1 MLDSVTKK
9 RIDDLRDILV
19 AKTPSPQSQVEQ
31 ITTGLIYKFMYDM
44 DTDAIAMGGVPSF
57 FTGDFEKYSWN
68 NLFDP
73 KLSGAEKVELYGD
86 AIEKMYNNP
95 SAPTLFREIFK
106 NSYLPF
112 KDSKILNMF
121 LKEIDEFHY
130 SDSETLG
137 DAYEYLVSFLG
148 SQGDAGQFRTPRHII
163 DFIVDLVSPQKN
175 ETILDPAS
183 GTAGFLVSSYKHILT
198 QNTEIKFGD
207 RLTAAERRALGEN
220 IVGYE
225 LDPTFVKIALVNLH
239 LHQFSNP
246 KIFEYDTLSSDDR
259 WNDYFDVILANP
271 PFMTPKGGIQP
282 HSKFGVQS
290 KKAEVLFVDYILSH
304 LKPEG
309 RAGIVVPEGIIFN
322 PDSAFKSIRKK
333 LLSDGLIG
341 VISLPAGVFNPYS
354 DNKTSILV
362 IDKKIA
368 KDREELFFAK
378 VESDG
383 YSLGKNR
390 KKQGCSDLPNILNS
404 IQNFLYN
411 KSGATDENLDVVS
424 KDKILAHKSYSLVV
438 GNYVLSTVG
447 NTSALVKVGEIAEVN
462 ALSCD
467 PKKLF
472 PNGSFT
478 YIDIGSVQNG
488 IGKVSLD
495 NIVKSDQAPS
505 RAKRLARY
513 GDTLVST
520 VRPNL
525 KGFAY
530 VDFDTTDVIVSTGF
544 LVLTPNSKKVL
555 PEYLYHCITS
565 DHCVGQMIAKME
577 RGNYPSINQ
586 SDIKEIQ
593 IPLISLDEQQSLL
606 EEITKNNLQIEEHE
620 ESIESLRQKNSE
632 LIDGVWVD

>member
-57 FTGDFEKYSWN
+57 FIGDFEKYSWN

-95 SAPTLFREIFK
+95 SAPELFREIFK

-163 DFIVDLVSPQKN
+163 DFIVDLVSPQKD

-207 RLTAAERRALGEN
+207 RLSAAERKALGEN

-304 LKPEG
+304 LKPDG

-368 KDREELFFAK
+368 KDSEELFFAK

-411 KSGATDENLDVVS
+411 KGGATDENLDVVR
-424 KDKILAHKSYSLVV
+424 KDKILAHKNYSLVV

-472 PNGSFT
+472 PDGSFT

-544 LVLTPNSKKVL
+544 LVLTPNSEKVL

-565 DHCVGQMIAKME
+565 DHCVGQMIAKMD

-586 SDIKEIQ
+586 SDIKEIL

-606 EEITKNNLQIEEHE
+606 EEITKNNLQIDEHE